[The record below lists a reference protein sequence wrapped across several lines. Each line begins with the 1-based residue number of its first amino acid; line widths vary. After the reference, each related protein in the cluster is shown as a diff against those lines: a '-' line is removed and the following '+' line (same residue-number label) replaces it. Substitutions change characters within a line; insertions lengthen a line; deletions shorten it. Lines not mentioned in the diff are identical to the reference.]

1 MEKQETRMY
10 NSYKSLFHIR
20 FKIHNIGDKTLP
32 RGLSIETLAMLIILY
47 LPLWP
52 LGRLLYP
59 AHPWIGAIITAG
71 TAAWLLS
78 QSDPQGK
85 FLPLFILGLLEY
97 VARPKTTDYSG
108 RAIARR
114 RRQRLKWEIMEVEDR

>member
-1 MEKQETRMY
+1 M
-10 NSYKSLFHIR
+10 F
-20 FKIHNIGDKTLP
+20 
-32 RGLSIETLAMLIILY
+32 AALY

-59 AHPWIGAIITAG
+59 AHPWIGTAIAAG
-71 TAAWLLS
+71 AAAGVLS

-85 FLPLFILGLLEY
+85 FLPLFILGLAEY

-108 RAIARR
+108 RAIPRR
-114 RRQRLKWEIMEVEDR
+114 RRQRLEWELMEVEDR